1 LNYDVKEFLKKFFTS
16 RLFVLFLVI
25 SLMFALVF
33 VRIFSLQII
42 NGSNYQDNFILKI
55 QKNLS
60 INASRGNI
68 YDCNGKLLA
77 YNELANS
84 ITISDNSSYST
95 NSEKNR
101 TLNAELAQVIEVIES
116 NGESISNSF
125 SISMDEDGTYS
136 FNVSGTSLKRFLAD
150 VFGQSSYADLEYNKQ
165 FGFNESEATAEQV
178 MEYLM
183 YDNSGGFFV
192 IKDGDPVETY
202 SDHINYEIVV
212 IRYAMQEHRYT
223 KYQSTTIAENVGDAT
238 VAYMSEHSDVLTGI
252 EIEENTIRKYNDSM
266 YFASIIGYTGKITTE
281 EYETLSETDDSYT
294 LNDIVGRSGLE
305 AYYESYLRG
314 TNGETQLYVDNVGRI
329 TEVISQTDSIAGCD
343 LYLSIDSELQEAAY
357 KLLEQ
362 EIASIVYSNI
372 IEGEIPISD
381 VYYALLDNNVID
393 ITHFDDE
400 DASETEK
407 TVYSAFS
414 ERRNI
419 ALNEVKSQLA
429 SETPTINND
438 MTEALL
444 DYFTSAF
451 SLLRSEGILLSG
463 QIDTDDS
470 VYKDWRA
477 GKLSPKEYLMYC
489 ISQQWIDITLLD
501 VSDKYADSTEIY
513 NAMCDLIVTEL
524 TDDKSFAKDVY
535 KYMVEDGSITG
546 RQLCMMLYDQEV
558 LDYDD
563 ELASALENGT
573 ITPYNFLCDRIN
585 NIEITPAQ
593 LALDPCTGSTILTDA
608 NTGEIKALV
617 SYPGYDNNK
626 LANGVD
632 AEYFASL
639 NEDLSNPQYNY
650 ATQEKTAPGS
660 TFKMVTSTAG
670 LAEGVITTASE
681 ITCTGIFTDISNTP
695 RCWIYTSYGGTHGSI
710 NVSEAL
716 RDSCNYFYY
725 SVGFKLSCLDSGN
738 YDDPV
743 GIAYIQKYAKIYGL
757 DQKTGLEIEE
767 NTSEIA
773 DAYPVMAAIGQSNN
787 NYTTSALSRYV
798 TAVST
803 GKLYNYQLM
812 NRIVDANGQVVESYE
827 PEYTDI
833 SDTLNQ
839 SQWDAIH
846 YGMKLVCEDLSA
858 FNDFPIT
865 VAGKTGTAQQV
876 ESRPNHAL
884 FVGFAPYEN
893 PQITIATRISYGYTS
908 HNAAEV
914 SKNILSYYFGE
925 QTLDELLSG
934 NAEGLDSSTANVV
947 TD

>member
-1 LNYDVKEFLKKFFTS
+1 LNYDAKEFLKKIFSS
-16 RLFVLFLVI
+16 RLFVLFVALL
-25 SLMFALVF
+25 LMFALVLM
-33 VRIFSLQII
+33 RIFSLQIV
-42 NGSNYQDNFILKI
+42 NGRSYQENFILKI

-95 NSEKNR
+95 NSQKNR
-101 TLNAELAQVIEVIES
+101 TLNAQLAQVIEVIEG

-125 SISMDEDGTYS
+125 AISMDEDGTYS

-183 YDNSGGFFV
+183 YDDPNGFFL
-192 IKDGDPVETY
+192 IKDSDPVETY

-212 IRYAMQEHRYT
+212 IRYAMREHRYT

-238 VAYMSEHSDVLTGI
+238 VAYMSEHSDTLTGI
-252 EIEENTIRKYNDSM
+252 EIEESTIRKYNNST
-266 YFASIIGYTGKITTE
+266 YFASIIGYTGKITTD
-281 EYETLSETDDSYT
+281 EYETLSQTDDSYT

-329 TEVISQTDSIAGCD
+329 TEVISQTDPVAGCD
-343 LYLSIDSELQEAAY
+343 LYLSIDSDLQEAAY
-357 KLLEQ
+357 RLLEQ
-362 EIASIVYSNI
+362 EIAGIVYSNVTS
-372 IEGEIPISD
+372 GEIPISD
-381 VYYALLDNNVID
+381 VYFALLDNNVID
-393 ITHFDDE
+393 ITHFDDP
-400 DASETEK
+400 DASETEQA
-407 TVYSAFS
+407 VYSVFS
-414 ERRNI
+414 ERRQA
-419 ALNEVKSQLA
+419 ALDEVGSQLT
-429 SETPTINND
+429 SDTPTINNE
-438 MTEALL
+438 MSEALL

-451 SLLRSEGILLSG
+451 SLLRNEEILLSS
-463 QIDTDDS
+463 QIDTNDS
-470 VYKDWRA
+470 VYMDWRN
-477 GKLSPKEYLMYC
+477 GKLSPREYLLYC

-501 VSDKYADSTEIY
+501 VADKYADSGEIY
-513 NAMCDLIVTEL
+513 DALCDLILTEL
-524 TDDKSFAKDVY
+524 KDDKSFAKDVY
-535 KYMVEDGSITG
+535 KYMVADGSITG
-546 RQLCMMLYDQEV
+546 RQLCLMLYDQEV

-563 ELASALENGT
+563 ELVAALRNGS
-573 ITPYNFLCDRIN
+573 ITAYSFLCDRIN

-593 LALDPCTGSTILTDA
+593 LALDPCTGSTVLTDA

-626 LANGVD
+626 LANGAD
-632 AEYFASL
+632 AAYFASL
-639 NEDLSNPQYNY
+639 NEDLSKPQYNY

-660 TFKMVTSTAG
+660 TFKMVTATAG
-670 LAEGVITTASE
+670 LAEGVITTSSE

-695 RCWIYTSYGGTHGSI
+695 RCWIYTSSGGTHGSI

-725 SVGFKLSCLDSGN
+725 SVGFKLSCLESGN

-743 GIAYIQKYAKIYGL
+743 GIAYIQKYAQIYGL

-773 DAYPVMAAIGQSNN
+773 DGYPVMAAIGQSNN
-787 NYTTSALSRYV
+787 NYTTAALSRYV

-803 GKLYNYQLM
+803 GKLYDYQLM
-812 NRIVDANGQVVESYE
+812 NRIVDADGQVVVSYTPQYE
-827 PEYTDI
+827 DI

-839 SQWDAIH
+839 SEWDAIH
-846 YGMKLVCEDLSA
+846 YGMKLVCEDLST
-858 FNDFPIT
+858 FDDFPIS

-876 ESRPNHAL
+876 ETRPNHAL
-884 FVGFAPYEN
+884 FVGYAPYEN

-925 QTLDELLSG
+925 QTLEELLSA